1 MIKKSSFKSLSAN
14 GKHLYVIY
22 LLDEGRKA
30 WIRWLEF
37 KCWERSLLWYF
48 TFIVEGSYLVSFLI
62 YTALGWWRT
71 VLSIYLFFF

>member
-1 MIKKSSFKSLSAN
+1 MSAS

-37 KCWERSLLWYF
+37 KCSERSLLWYF
-48 TFIVEGSYLVSFLI
+48 TFIVEGSYLVSFFNL
-62 YTALGWWRT
+62 YCPRVVEDST
-71 VLSIYLFFF
+71 VYIFFLFLNQM